1 MSFRDGLLRARG
13 QIAFLVALVA
23 STAVIIYLETLD
35 AEGRIRDQVVAS
47 LAVGGEIEAAPS
59 ADLEATVEAALGR
72 ARDAFALDPQPQANR
87 AAVLNAAVLGIAR
100 GIGSSAQHR
109 LDAETVLNLLEGE
122 TPGEAQAV
130 APALVLLAV
139 AVPEYQPRVSALL
152 SRE

>member
-13 QIAFLVALVA
+13 QIAFLVALIA
-23 STAVIIYLETLD
+23 STAVIIFLETLD
-35 AEGRIRDQVVAS
+35 AEGRIREQVVAS
-47 LAVGGEIEAAPS
+47 LAVGGEAKVAPS
-59 ADLEATVEAALGR
+59 ADLEATVEAALGS
-72 ARDAFALDPQPQANR
+72 ARDAYALDPQSRANQ